1 MYNVYCLVIRRGQ
14 GTIVKYVVNKYLVS
28 EFYIQLREL
37 AIKIFVSCTL
47 THHNIEDLSN
57 NVL

>member
-28 EFYIQLREL
+28 EDDIQLRER
-37 AIKIFVSCTL
+37 AKK
-47 THHNIEDLSN
+47 NIR
-57 NVL
+57 VLHLGPP